1 MENALLNA
9 RERMELA
16 QRQASIAKRICE
28 KVNLRLP
35 YELRQHFCR
44 RCKRLIVPGLNAR
57 VRIHGSP
64 KAVRITCLECG
75 HTYRKILARKPK
87 T

>member
-9 RERMELA
+9 KEKMDLA
-16 QRQASIAKRICE
+16 QRQAAIARRICE

-35 YELRQHFCR
+35 YWLRQHFCR
-44 RCKRLIVPGLNAR
+44 GCKRLIVPGINAR
-57 VRIHGSP
+57 VRVSGKP

-75 HTYRKILARKPK
+75 HTYRKILADKPK
-87 T
+87 A